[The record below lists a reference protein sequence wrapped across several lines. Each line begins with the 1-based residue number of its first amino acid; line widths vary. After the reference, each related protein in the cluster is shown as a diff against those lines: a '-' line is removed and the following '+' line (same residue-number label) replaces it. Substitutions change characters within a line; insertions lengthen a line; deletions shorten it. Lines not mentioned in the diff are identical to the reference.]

1 MRDRS
6 DRRGRKEE
14 VLSWFRNFFF
24 FFFFKLV
31 LNLFLQHGF
40 KSRYCFFW
48 SEISHPY
55 QTPPTVTE
63 FFPKKRAGSL
73 SSKKKKKENPTGAA
87 LSGDLRVGVKIG
99 RVRADVILAVCD
111 YKR

>member
-24 FFFFKLV
+24 FF
-31 LNLFLQHGF
+31 LNSFLTYFCSMVSNPG
-40 KSRYCFFW
+40 
-48 SEISHPY
+48 
-55 QTPPTVTE
+55 TV
-63 FFPKKRAGSL
+63 FSGARSLIPIKHLRQSL
-73 SSKKKKKENPTGAA
+73 SSFQKREQALCPLKKKKKENPTGAA

-99 RVRADVILAVCD
+99 CVRADVILAVCD